1 MNLTKRTKLLIGIAA
16 AISAYVMFAQKDPQ
30 TIEPAKAVA
39 VARTAH
45 AIAAP
50 AQPATRS
57 LLQLAHRVVDQAAA
71 GALFAAHSW
80 YVQPPAPPPAAVA
93 PVATEPAQ
101 PVAPPMPFA
110 YMGTYTPDGA
120 APVFFLTRGDRVY
133 DVRVGD
139 TLDDT
144 YHVDALNNGQLV
156 LTYKPLN
163 VQQTI
168 ITGGTP

>member
-1 MNLTKRTKLLIGIAA
+1 MNLTKRTKLLIGIAC
-16 AISAYVMFAQKDPQ
+16 AIAAYVMFAQKDPQ
-30 TIEPAKAVA
+30 TIQPAKTVA

-45 AIAAP
+45 GVAAP
-50 AQPATRS
+50 APPATRS

-80 YVQPPAPPPAAVA
+80 YVAPPPAPAPAVSEVPSA
-93 PVATEPAQ
+93 PQA
-101 PVAPPMPFA
+101 PVAPPMPFT
-110 YMGTYTPDGA
+110 YMGSYTPDGA
-120 APVFFLTRGDRVY
+120 QPVFFLTRGDRVY

-139 TLDDT
+139 TLDET
-144 YHVDALNNGQLV
+144 YHVDGLNSGQLV

-168 ITGGTP
+168 ITGGNP

>member
-1 MNLTKRTKLLIGIAA
+1 MNLTKRTKLLIGIAS
-16 AISAYVMFAQKDPQ
+16 AIAAYVMFAQKDPQ
-30 TIEPAKAVA
+30 TIQPAKTVA

-45 AIAAP
+45 GVAAP
-50 AQPATRS
+50 APPATRS

-80 YVQPPAPPPAAVA
+80 YVAPPPAPAPAVSEVPSA
-93 PVATEPAQ
+93 PQA
-101 PVAPPMPFA
+101 PVAPPMPFT
-110 YMGTYTPDGA
+110 YMGSYAPDGA
-120 APVFFLTRGDRVY
+120 QPVFFLTRGDRVY

-139 TLDDT
+139 TLDEI

-163 VQQTI
+163 IQQTI
-168 ITGGTP
+168 ITGGNP